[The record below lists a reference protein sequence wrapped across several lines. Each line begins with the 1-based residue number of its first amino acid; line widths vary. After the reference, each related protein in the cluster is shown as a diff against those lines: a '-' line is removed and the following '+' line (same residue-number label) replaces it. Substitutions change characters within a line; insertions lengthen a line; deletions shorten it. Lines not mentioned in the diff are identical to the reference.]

1 MNTQSDAL
9 RESPLESQAIAV
21 ISPSRRLYWSVQREL
36 WEYRSLYLAPLAVA
50 ALFIAGYLISTMRL
64 VSKIHAGLVLN
75 PSQQQQALEQPYH
88 FGALFIMGTTFIV
101 SVFYCLD
108 ALYGERRDRS
118 ILFWKSLPVSD
129 LTAVLSKASIPL
141 LVLPLVTFAI
151 TVVTQWITLLL
162 SSLILL
168 AGGQSVA
175 ALWSDL
181 PLFRMSL
188 MLLYHLL
195 AFHSLWFAPL
205 YAWLLLVSA
214 WARRAP
220 FLWAFLPPIA
230 IAVVEKIAFNTS
242 HFTSLLARRFSG
254 GGYSD
259 GFTPGGMSM
268 VPLSELG
275 VGTFLVSPGLWGGLL
290 VAAAFLALAVRLRR
304 SREPI

>member
-9 RESPLESQAIAV
+9 RESPLESQAFAV
-21 ISPSRRLYWSVQREL
+21 ISPGRRIYWSVQREL
-36 WEYRSLYLAPLAVA
+36 WENRSLYLAPLAVA
-50 ALFIAGYLISTMRL
+50 ALFIVGYLISTMRL
-64 VSKIHAGLVLN
+64 VSKIHAGWGLK
-75 PSQQQQALEQPYH
+75 PWQQQQALEQPYT
-88 FGALFIMGTTFIV
+88 FAALFIMGTTFIV

-108 ALYGERRDRS
+108 ALHGERRDRS

-129 LTAVLSKASIPL
+129 LTTVLSKAGIAL
-141 LVLPLVTFAI
+141 VVLPLLTFAI
-151 TVVTQWITLLL
+151 TVVTWWVTLLL

-175 ALWSDL
+175 DLWSHL
-181 PLFRMSL
+181 PLFQMSV

-195 AFHSLWFAPL
+195 AYHSLWWAPL
-205 YAWLLLVSA
+205 YAWLFLVSA

-220 FLWAFLPPIA
+220 FLWAVIPPIA

-242 HFTSLLARRFSG
+242 HFASMLGRRFSG
-254 GGYSD
+254 GGQSA
-259 GFTPGGMSM
+259 GFEPGHMSM

-275 VGTFLVSPGLWGGLL
+275 VGQFLVSPGLWSGLL
-290 VAAAFLALAVRLRR
+290 VAGVFLVLAVRLRR